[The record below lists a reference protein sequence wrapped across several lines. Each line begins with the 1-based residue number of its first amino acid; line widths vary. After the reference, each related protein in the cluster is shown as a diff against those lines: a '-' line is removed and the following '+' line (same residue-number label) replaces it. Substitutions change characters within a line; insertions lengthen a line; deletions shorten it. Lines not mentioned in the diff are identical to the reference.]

1 MSFYVSRWP
10 DTCDPRDGHMGHIEL
25 NGIQT
30 PPARIWFETPVE
42 ADVDSPWT
50 HRSI

>member
-10 DTCDPRDGHMGHIEL
+10 DTCDTREGAMGQEHL
-25 NGIQT
+25 NGIQM
-30 PPARIWFETPVE
+30 PPARIFIEDQGPG
-42 ADVDSPWT
+42 DVNSRWT

>member
-10 DTCDPRDGHMGHIEL
+10 DTCDTRDGHMGHEEL

-30 PPARIWFETPVE
+30 PPARIFIEFQGPGDFT
-42 ADVDSPWT
+42 SRWT